1 MRLLITFLIAT
12 FFFKDLNSQNLKII
26 RMQKQKTLA
35 DLSKILTKD
44 THLEGE
50 NLKFYIDNKDF
61 INAFVTPD
69 KNFFT
74 KELLLKSEMIDDLAG
89 VLSHEIGH

>member
-12 FFFKDLNSQNLKII
+12 FFFKDLNSQGLKII
-26 RMQKQKTLA
+26 RDVETENLLA

-50 NLKFYIDNKDF
+50 NLNFYIDN
-61 INAFVTPD
+61 
-69 KNFFT
+69 
-74 KELLLKSEMIDDLAG
+74 
-89 VLSHEIGH
+89 